1 VGWKSGWDN
10 VWTQAVIFPATMHH
24 ALRWRPYPPLIPSG
38 APEMM
43 DILTFRSP
51 SPEFLNWM
59 QFYLPLA
66 VYLIALSSYG
76 SLFLKKR
83 LPSNIQNF
91 GAVTLTFLGILFFAQ
106 ALSRY
111 DYMHVLP
118 SSIIAVM
125 VIVPLLHR
133 FISGLQN
140 RMIKY
145 SVLLLMVIV
154 LTQYLSPLALLVSS
168 AKEFSPIHTYSHLR
182 KASGIYLKRDQEQ
195 AAEYITNHSSEGE
208 PIFVGNQRH
217 DLIFAND
224 IGFYFLANRPCATK
238 YHDLFPGVA
247 TTRSVQE
254 VIVHDIESKNVR
266 WIVLVYVP
274 DPKEPN
280 ESAVSSGV
288 HDLDDFIRANFTKA
302 AEFGN
307 YGIWKKGVE

>member
-1 VGWKSGWDN
+1 
-10 VWTQAVIFPATMHH
+10 M
-24 ALRWRPYPPLIPSG
+24 
-38 APEMM
+38 
-43 DILTFRSP
+43 
-51 SPEFLNWM
+51 
-59 QFYLPLA
+59 
-66 VYLIALSSYG
+66 
-76 SLFLKKR
+76 KKR
-83 LPSNIQNF
+83 LPSNIQNI

-118 SSIIAVM
+118 SSIIAVL

-133 FISGLQN
+133 FMSGLQN

-145 SVLLLMVIV
+145 SVLLLMVGLVI
-154 LTQYLSPLALLVSS
+154 QYFSPLTVLISS
-168 AKEFSPIHTYSHLR
+168 AKEFSPFHTYSHLR

-195 AAEYITNHSSEGE
+195 AAEYITVHSSDRE

-224 IGFYFLANRPCATK
+224 IGFYFLSNRPCAVK

-254 VIVHDIESKNVR
+254 LIVHDIESKNVQ

-280 ESAVSSGV
+280 ASAVSSGV
-288 HDLDDFIRANFTKA
+288 HVLDDFIRANFTKA

-307 YGIWKKGVE
+307 YGIWKKIVE